1 MSNDNQ
7 LIDGMDTQSAT
18 KGNTQG
24 QAPIQG
30 GGSWETL
37 RQDLPGINVAL
48 SGRDRSERKKM
59 VHSSN
64 IPTRQ
69 DDSLPGIKA
78 DIQRQGESKRIR
90 IKGNIIQ
97 WGRNLYQGCR

>member
-1 MSNDNQ
+1 
-7 LIDGMDTQSAT
+7 MDTQSAT

-37 RQDLPGINVAL
+37 WQDLL
-48 SGRDRSERKKM
+48 SLDVVVFGKDRSKREKM
-59 VHSSN
+59 VHSTN
-64 IPTRQ
+64 IPTGQ
-69 DDSLPGIKA
+69 DDSLPGIKT
-78 DIQRQGESKRIR
+78 DIPEQGESKRIR
-90 IKGNIIQ
+90 TKGNIIQ